1 MGLAVLTNRERLTNF
16 MRGSDIEAVVSWS
29 PVNVRYLTGYWCWLA
44 PLLKEYMISPGGSA
58 NLAQRNVA
66 LFPVEGEPCLGNLGA
81 RPGHERRRHLGRG
94 RTHRR
99 GDGSVDAW
107 PTGDPRT
114 GTDAAGRAPLL
125 RRAAGHGTHSRL
137 S

>member
-66 LFPVEGEPCLGNLGA
+66 LFPVEGEPCLVLEPVWA
-81 RPGHERRRHLGRG
+81 ECCRHLGRG

-99 GDGSVDAW
+99 ERPVYAW

-114 GTDAAGRAPLL
+114 GTDAAVER
-125 RRAAGHGTHSRL
+125 HC
-137 S
+137 